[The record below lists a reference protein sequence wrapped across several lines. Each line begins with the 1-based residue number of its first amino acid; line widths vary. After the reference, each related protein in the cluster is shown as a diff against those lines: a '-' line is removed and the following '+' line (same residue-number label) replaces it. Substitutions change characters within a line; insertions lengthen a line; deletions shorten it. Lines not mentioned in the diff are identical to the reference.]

1 MSTHLSYFF
10 RDRHVRRNIRAL
22 LKYLLFLAIVITI
35 YSIVFHLIMLYVE
48 RQYHSWITGLYW
60 TLTTMSTLGFGDI
73 TFTSDVGRLFSV
85 VVLLSGIVL
94 LLIVLPFAFIRY
106 FYAPWLEAQIRL
118 RAPRNV
124 PEETSGHVV
133 ICNHDTMTS
142 ELIKRL
148 NVNNIPYFVIE
159 SDPTI
164 AASMYEDGI
173 SVVTGEVDSRTTY
186 ENLLVS
192 NARMV
197 LANRDDTVN
206 TNIILTVREVAPDVP
221 IVSIA
226 NYEDSIDILELSGST
241 HVLPLKKWL
250 GEQLANRVNT
260 THAQSHVIGS
270 FKDLL
275 IAELPVHNTPLENRT
290 IRETRLREITGISIV
305 AVWERGVL
313 LPVRPDTKL
322 SDISVLTIIGTE
334 AQLQKLDGWMTTY
347 NVNPNLIL
355 IIGGGKVGRAASRA
369 LKRKGLRVNLIER
382 NEALRERIGDIPDQV
397 FIGDAADHMLLMRA
411 GLKEVPSVLLTTND
425 DAMNIYL
432 ASYCRHLNPEL
443 RIVSRIT
450 HDRNI
455 EAIHRAGADLVLSS
469 DSLGASA
476 IISLLQGK
484 ELCVLGEGFDLF
496 YVSLP
501 KSLEGKKLAESD
513 IGAHTGLN
521 VIAVQQDGNLITN
534 PSPSTTLLP
543 GSELVML
550 GNIQQRQEFAELFE
564 KSR

>member
-1 MSTHLSYFF
+1 
-10 RDRHVRRNIRAL
+10 
-22 LKYLLFLAIVITI
+22 
-35 YSIVFHLIMLYVE
+35 
-48 RQYHSWITGLYW
+48 
-60 TLTTMSTLGFGDI
+60 
-73 TFTSDVGRLFSV
+73 
-85 VVLLSGIVL
+85 
-94 LLIVLPFAFIRY
+94 
-106 FYAPWLEAQIRL
+106 
-118 RAPRNV
+118 
-124 PEETSGHVV
+124 
-133 ICNHDTMTS
+133 
-142 ELIKRL
+142 
-148 NVNNIPYFVIE
+148 
-159 SDPTI
+159 
-164 AASMYEDGI
+164 
-173 SVVTGEVDSRTTY
+173 
-186 ENLLVS
+186 
-192 NARMV
+192 
-197 LANRDDTVN
+197 
-206 TNIILTVREVAPDVP
+206 
-221 IVSIA
+221 
-226 NYEDSIDILELSGST
+226 
-241 HVLPLKKWL
+241 
-250 GEQLANRVNT
+250 
-260 THAQSHVIGS
+260 
-270 FKDLL
+270 
-275 IAELPVHNTPLENRT
+275 
-290 IRETRLREITGISIV
+290 TGISIV

-334 AQLQKLDGWMTTY
+334 AQLQKLDGWVTTY

-369 LKRKGLRVNLIER
+369 LKRKGLQVNLIER

-397 FIGDAADHMLLMRA
+397 FIGDAADRMLLMRA
-411 GLKEVPSVLLTTND
+411 GLKEIPSVLLTTND

-455 EAIHRAGADLVLSS
+455 EAIHRAGADLALSS

-476 IISLLQGK
+476 IVSLLQGK
-484 ELCVLGEGFDLF
+484 EVCVLGEGFDLF

-521 VIAVQQDGNLITN
+521 VIAVQQDGNVITN